1 MRRPDVRFLDLAH
14 EDASQLSRRALY
26 DAALAMSAWDSG
38 SNHDIGWRL
47 ARAAHQLAMAPG
59 TPAAE
64 RLALLERAFKLVQEA
79 KAHLR
84 SSPAVYRWSGI
95 ILSDLSA
102 LQGTKASIEAAF
114 AMRDDWAAAVTLD
127 PSDASAHHLLGRWAF
142 KIVRA
147 RGGGDR
153 APPAAACAPLPPPPL
168 TTTAAAAA
176 AARPPPGP
184 AGLVVPLAGQH
195 LFRAAARVQLGRGA
209 GAL

>member
-1 MRRPDVRFLDLAH
+1 MRRPDVRYLDLAH

-26 DAALAMSAWDSG
+26 DAALAMSAGDSG
-38 SNHDIGWRL
+38 TNHAIGWRL

-114 AMRDDWAAAVTLD
+114 AMRDDWTAAVTLD

-147 RGGGDR
+147 ARAGRGPR
-153 APPAAACAPLPPPPL
+153 ARRFPAAPHHHHPPS
-168 TTTAAAAA
+168 
-176 AARPPPGP
+176 RPSTPGP
-184 AGLVVPLAGQH
+184 AGLVVPLAGQL